1 MHSDDPQPMMT
12 FNMEPHT
19 RRQLDTVLGWI
30 GYSLSYTEQDST
42 ALTGGPMLGDVRAS
56 RATLAPPTA
65 VTVSSRERAASTFDR
80 KQAAMQMLEAFA
92 EGLQVCARLTARFA
106 RAGYLYTSQ
115 RVREYRDRDEAIQSA
130 SDHIVR
136 PSIRERLD
144 EGLERVLDVLET
156 RAVALSPM
164 PAFRRARAAFIA
176 RANERVDRIAEQ
188 TSQLATKLS
197 PTRAFRS
204 GREALGARVSAVT
217 DGVTKRAGQVTDGV
231 RGLVSRNRDA
241 SVDPD
246 APVDE
251 APSARVRWPEREHD
265 QDHGQDYGQDYGQ
278 ENGLDKD
285 KTHEHGRE
293 PAIAIAEPESALEAE
308 TDSQETTPPPTPIA
322 QTESEPSLHGVTPS
336 IRETQSF
343 EAPKMAELPAVPSF
357 PTDLVAQDKQDN
369 DVSQPI
375 DDGEPDRQSFLGFLR
390 VSTLLEFFG
399 PRERSVPSLFVDSLD
414 SKASLEV
421 VTEVETEV
429 GTEAPATDAPAD
441 EDRSDWPE
449 RSALE
454 RLETMLSSNADLTAA
469 PGMPEDS
476 EGREHRRER

>member
-1 MHSDDPQPMMT
+1 MRKERCLHSDDPQPMMT

-42 ALTGGPMLGDVRAS
+42 ALAGAPMLGDVRAS
-56 RATLAPPTA
+56 RATVAPRTA
-65 VTVSSRERAASTFDR
+65 VTVSSRERAASTLDR
-80 KQAAMQMLEAFA
+80 KPAAMQMLEAFA
-92 EGLQVCARLTARFA
+92 EGLQVCARLTARFV
-106 RAGYLYTSQ
+106 RAGYLYISQ

-136 PSIRERLD
+136 PTVRERLD
-144 EGLERVLDVLET
+144 ESLERVLDVLET

-204 GREALGARVSAVT
+204 GREALGARVSAT
-217 DGVTKRAGQVTDGV
+217 TDGV
-231 RGLVSRNRDA
+231 RKRADQVADGIWGLVSRNRDV

-246 APVDE
+246 SAVDE
-251 APSARVRWPEREHD
+251 APFARVRWPEHDQD
-265 QDHGQDYGQDYGQ
+265 QDHGHDHGQD
-278 ENGLDKD
+278 EDKA
-285 KTHEHGRE
+285 HEHDRE
-293 PAIAIAEPESALEAE
+293 TAIAITEPESALEAE
-308 TDSQETTPPPTPIA
+308 TDSQETTPPLTPTA
-322 QTESEPSLHGVTPS
+322 QIEPEPSLHGVTPS

-343 EAPKMAELPAVPSF
+343 EAPKMAELPAAVPSL
-357 PTDLVAQDKQDN
+357 PTDLVVQDKQDE
-369 DVSQPI
+369 DVSQSI
-375 DDGEPDRQSFLGFLR
+375 DDGEQDRPSFFAFLR
-390 VSTLLEFFG
+390 WSSLLEFLR
-399 PRERSVPSLFVDSLD
+399 PRERSVPSLFVDSMD
-414 SKASLEV
+414 PKASFEV

-429 GTEAPATDAPAD
+429 GTEDPTAEAPAAD
-441 EDRSDWPE
+441 DGSVWPE
-449 RSALE
+449 RSVLE
-454 RLETMLSSNADLTAA
+454 RLEIMLSLNADLTAA
-469 PGMPEDS
+469 PGMPKDS

>member
-56 RATLAPPTA
+56 RATLAPRTA

-204 GREALGARVSAVT
+204 GRKLWG
-217 DGVTKRAGQVTDGV
+217 
-231 RGLVSRNRDA
+231 RGS
-241 SVDPD
+241 
-246 APVDE
+246 
-251 APSARVRWPEREHD
+251 APSQTVLRNALVRSPTAFGGWCLGTATRRWTPTRRWMRLRPLVF
-265 QDHGQDYGQDYGQ
+265 GGRSGSTT
-278 ENGLDKD
+278 KTMVKTMTKKMD
-285 KTHEHGRE
+285 KTRTR
-293 PAIAIAEPESALEAE
+293 L
-308 TDSQETTPPPTPIA
+308 TN
-322 QTESEPSLHGVTPS
+322 
-336 IRETQSF
+336 
-343 EAPKMAELPAVPSF
+343 
-357 PTDLVAQDKQDN
+357 LVVNQQ
-369 DVSQPI
+369 
-375 DDGEPDRQSFLGFLR
+375 
-390 VSTLLEFFG
+390 
-399 PRERSVPSLFVDSLD
+399 
-414 SKASLEV
+414 
-421 VTEVETEV
+421 
-429 GTEAPATDAPAD
+429 
-441 EDRSDWPE
+441 
-449 RSALE
+449 
-454 RLETMLSSNADLTAA
+454 
-469 PGMPEDS
+469 
-476 EGREHRRER
+476 